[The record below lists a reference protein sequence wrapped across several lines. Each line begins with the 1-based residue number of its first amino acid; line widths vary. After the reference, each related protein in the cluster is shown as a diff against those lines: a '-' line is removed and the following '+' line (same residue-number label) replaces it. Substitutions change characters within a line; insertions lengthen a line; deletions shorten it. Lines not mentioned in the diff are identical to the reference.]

1 MATKNTWANRAV
13 PERSARWLSQVEE
26 HILRLVFLYLTL
38 HGLDTA
44 CFSILKCHTD
54 FTCYVTCR
62 RFTFSATPIPPPA
75 PRRIKW
81 RHFHVRFFLK
91 NYFLTLL
98 SHDTLHFQSSSFTC
112 TACVFIFQLFPRDL
126 FAACALFCPPPP
138 PPTHDSFI
146 FFANVIFHVLT
157 FCSRCHALNC
167 TFGSWHV
174 RARFLGNVRCKN
186 RIITCEMYVTC
197 SVEFYTG
204 CRNPRSFIEWLNSGI
219 HLSNPKRQW
228 EQ

>member
-44 CFSILKCHTD
+44 CFSILKCPTD

-81 RHFHVRFFLK
+81 RHFHVRFKKK

-112 TACVFIFQLFPRDL
+112 TACVFIFQLLPRDL
-126 FAACALFCPPPP
+126 FAACALFCPPPSP
-138 PPTHDSFI
+138 P
-146 FFANVIFHVLT
+146 
-157 FCSRCHALNC
+157 R
-167 TFGSWHV
+167 
-174 RARFLGNVRCKN
+174 
-186 RIITCEMYVTC
+186 M
-197 SVEFYTG
+197 
-204 CRNPRSFIEWLNSGI
+204 I
-219 HLSNPKRQW
+219 HLSSSQMSFSTYSRFAHDATRWTVLSDPDMFERAFSGMSGVKTV
-228 EQ
+228 